1 MDVLL
6 GAKATTD
13 VGLDHAHIAPGDAQG
28 LANHAAHDVR
38 DLGGGH
44 ADDLATLHVAERSAG
59 LDMDLG
65 LLARLGVDGNV
76 VVRRIVDGVV
86 HRLVAVLGEVLR
98 AGKRA
103 GVGHQVVWLDVL
115 NRVLGSLERLL
126 GVVDDRPLLVL
137 DLDLAQG
144 AIAGHGILGHDHG
157 DVVAID
163 ANAVVEELSV
173 RKVALLGVAVGVPRG
188 TRHWVRPI
196 GHVKAGEDRH
206 HTGNLLGLGGVDRK
220 HPSVAD
226 CRVENPRLK
235 AGLGAEV
242 VGEHGTSRDLVV
254 CIDALD
260 GTSDLPQL
268 FHDKLPLLETCIA
281 A

>member
-1 MDVLL
+1 
-6 GAKATTD
+6 
-13 VGLDHAHIAPGDAQG
+13 
-28 LANHAAHDVR
+28 
-38 DLGGGH
+38 
-44 ADDLATLHVAERSAG
+44 
-59 LDMDLG
+59 MDLG

-163 ANAVVEELSV
+163 
-173 RKVALLGVAVGVPRG
+173 
-188 TRHWVRPI
+188 
-196 GHVKAGEDRH
+196 D
-206 HTGNLLGLGGVDRK
+206 
-220 HPSVAD
+220 
-226 CRVENPRLK
+226 
-235 AGLGAEV
+235 
-242 VGEHGTSRDLVV
+242 
-254 CIDALD
+254 
-260 GTSDLPQL
+260 
-268 FHDKLPLLETCIA
+268 
-281 A
+281 